1 MRWERGIVAFIE
13 VGDVRL
19 FFTDE
24 GTGDPPTLFI
34 HGYSC
39 DSHDWMWQ
47 LPFFTRSHRVIAV
60 DLRGHGRSSAPEKG
74 FDARDFA
81 DDLAGLLDALA
92 CGPVV
97 AVGHSL
103 GGLVAS
109 ALAVEHPS
117 LVQAVVSV
125 DPGYLIPDES
135 FPMIQGMVVGLDD
148 DPVTT
153 VQTMLGSSS
162 YTPASPTHL
171 KPWHMRRIAG
181 VPPHVLRDTGTAL
194 FGGPEALAYYA
205 VSSEYLRGRICP
217 VLAIYAAPERAALE
231 APLLSDPRSQTLAWE
246 GSGHWLHQER
256 PDEFNSVVE
265 TWIALL
271 GSPSHQRTE

>member
-1 MRWERGIVAFIE
+1 VAFAD
-13 VGDVRL
+13 VGDVSL

-24 GTGDPPTLFI
+24 GTGDPPILFI

-47 LPFFTRSHRVIAV
+47 LPHFSETHRVIAV
-60 DLRGHGRSSAPEKG
+60 DLRGHGRSSVPDKN
-74 FDARDFA
+74 FDARTFA
-81 DDLAGLLDALA
+81 DDLARLIGKLG

-103 GGLVAS
+103 GGLVVS

-117 LVQAVVSV
+117 LVHAVVSV
-125 DPGYLIPDES
+125 DPGYLIPDE
-135 FPMIQGMVVGLDD
+135 FEPMIEGLLVGLDD

-153 VQTMLGSSS
+153 VQGLLGTSS
-162 YTPASPTHL
+162 YTPASPTYL
-171 KPWHMRRIAG
+171 KSWHMRRIAG
-181 VPPHVLRDTGTAL
+181 VPPHVLRETGAALFDGTAS
-194 FGGPEALAYYA
+194 LAYRVA
-205 VSSEYLRGRICP
+205 SEEYLQRRACP
-217 VLAIYAAPERAALE
+217 VLAIYAAPDRAALE
-231 APLLSDPRSQTLAWE
+231 ATLLTHPRSHAIAWD

-265 TWIALL
+265 SWITSLAAPL
-271 GSPSHQRTE
+271 TT